1 MSKQNIYDLN
11 LEEWQQYSVAAVE
24 PAYRARQIW
33 EALYIQLSVS
43 SDQFST
49 LSKSLREKISQ
60 DFSFENLRIA
70 RKLESTDSM
79 TQKVSFLLNDNKVIE
94 TVLMRY
100 DKRNTLCVSSQSGCA
115 MGCVFC
121 ATGQMGFGR
130 NLTAGEI
137 VEQVIFFAR
146 RLSTIDEKIT
156 NIVVMGMGE
165 PFSNFNNVIKAVDIL
180 NHHQGFNLGERRF
193 TISTVGLIPGIKKF
207 TSLKRQI
214 NLAISL
220 HAANDELRATMIPVA
235 KKYSIVELMEAC
247 REYIAETGRRI
258 TFEYALVQEINDMEF
273 HAHELANLLRGM
285 LCHVNVIPLNPTK
298 KFQGK
303 ATSQA
308 RARQFQA
315 ILQQAGIPCTIRLR
329 RGIEIQ
335 AGCGQLASETA
346 VI

>member
-1 MSKQNIYDLN
+1 MGKQNIYDLD
-11 LEEWQQYSVAAVE
+11 LEEWQQYFVTAGE
-24 PAYRARQIW
+24 PAYRANQVW
-33 EALYIQLSVS
+33 EGLYVHLASA

-49 LSKSLREKISQ
+49 LSKSLREKIQQ
-60 DFSFENLRIA
+60 DFSFENLRTA
-70 RKLESTDSM
+70 RKLESRDSM
-79 TQKVSFLLNDNKVIE
+79 TQKFSFFLQDNKVIE

-100 DKRNTLCVSSQSGCA
+100 DKRNTICVSSQSGCA

-137 VEQVIFFAR
+137 VEQVIYFAR
-146 RLSTIDEKIT
+146 QLRSVNEKIT
-156 NIVVMGMGE
+156 NIVLMGMGE
-165 PFSNFNNVIKAVDIL
+165 PFHNFLNVIKAIDIL
-180 NHHQGFNLGERRF
+180 NHHQGYNLGERRF
-193 TISTVGLIPGIKKF
+193 TISTVGLTPGIQKF

-220 HAANDELRATMIPVA
+220 HAANDELRSTMLPVA
-235 KKYSIVELMEAC
+235 KKYPMTELMNAC
-247 REYIAETGRRI
+247 REYIAETGRRV
-258 TFEYALVQEINDMEF
+258 TFEYALINEINDTEH
-273 HAHELANLLRGM
+273 HAHELANLLKGM

-298 KFQGK
+298 KYEGK
-303 ATSQA
+303 ATTQA
-308 RARQFQA
+308 RARSFQA

-335 AGCGQLASETA
+335 AGCGQLASETT

>member
-1 MSKQNIYDLN
+1 MSKKNIYDLD
-11 LEEWQQYSVAAVE
+11 LEEWQQYSIAAGE
-24 PAYRARQIW
+24 PAYRAYQIW
-33 EALYIQLSVS
+33 EGLYIHLFDS

-49 LSKSLREKISQ
+49 LSKTLRENISQ
-60 DFSFENLRIA
+60 NFSFMNLRLA
-70 RKLESTDSM
+70 RKLESTDLM

-146 RLSTIDEKIT
+146 QLNAIEEKIT

-165 PFSNFNNVIKAVDIL
+165 PFNNFNNVIKAIDIL

-193 TISTVGLIPGIKKF
+193 TVSTVGIIPGIKKF

-214 NLAISL
+214 NLSISL
-220 HAANDELRATMIPVA
+220 HAANDELRTTMLPVA
-235 KKYSIVELMEAC
+235 KKYSIVELMDIC
-247 REYIAETGRRI
+247 REYIGETGRRV
-258 TFEYALVQEINDMEF
+258 TFEYALVQDINDTKN
-273 HAHELANLLRGM
+273 HAHELANLLKGM

-298 KFQGK
+298 KYQGK
-303 ATSQA
+303 ATSQT

-315 ILQQAGIPCTIRLR
+315 ILKQAGIPCTIRLR